1 MMDILQAIDV
11 SLLRFLNDG
20 LANPVFDLLMPFLT
34 DLNKQKI
41 VLVLVAVIILWM
53 LVKGDRSVR
62 WAAVLLIVT
71 IAVSDQLSS
80 SVIKHWF
87 ERPRPCHMLANVRLL
102 VDCGSGFSFPSSH
115 AVNNFAGALVLAWFI
130 PRGVWWFFG
139 FAAVVAFSRIYVG
152 VHYTLDI
159 LGGAVIGLACGGAV
173 LVLFNALDRAW
184 SRKDLRRS
192 AQ

>member
-1 MMDILQAIDV
+1 MDILQAIDV
-11 SLLRFLNDG
+11 SLFRSLNGG

-53 LVKGDRSVR
+53 LVKGDRSIR

-152 VHYTLDI
+152 VHYPLDI
-159 LGGAVIGLACGGAV
+159 LGGAVIGLVCGGLV
-173 LVLFNALDRAW
+173 LVLFHALDRTW
-184 SRKDLRRS
+184 STRGPRRS
-192 AQ
+192 AS

>member
-11 SLLRFLNDG
+11 SLFRSLSGG

-53 LVKGDRSVR
+53 LVKGDRSIR

-152 VHYTLDI
+152 VHYPLDI
-159 LGGAVIGLACGGAV
+159 LGGAVIGLVCGGLV
-173 LVLFNALDRAW
+173 LVLFHALDRTW
-184 SRKDLRRS
+184 STRGPRRS
-192 AQ
+192 AS